1 MLEQKSLT
9 ETPFLEA
16 SRKIRQV
23 RKNKQASASK
33 RPRTIGSGRLAPM
46 AAHDL
51 LSPLSTIS
59 SLSAWIADEY
69 SDRLGPDGREWLN
82 LLEKS
87 VERMRA
93 VIENWSHSPVVDDV
107 CHDDRNPQV
116 LAATSVCPYD

>member
-1 MLEQKSLT
+1 MLEQESLT
-9 ETPFLEA
+9 ETPFLPA

-23 RKNKQASASK
+23 RKNKQRSASK
-33 RPRTIGSGRLAPM
+33 RAGTIGSGRLEPM

-51 LSPLSTIS
+51 LSPLSTIA
-59 SLSAWIADEY
+59 SLSTWIADEY
-69 SDRLGPDGREWLN
+69 SDRLGPDGREWFN

-107 CHDDRNPQV
+107 CRDSRSPSIPS
-116 LAATSVCPYD
+116 LRTTVCP